1 MVFFFFAV
9 NDWRQK
15 RGAVSCQSGG
25 FCALFDVP
33 RVRGRLCRSIAG
45 AVERDWLFPR
55 GGGGKRDE
63 AAADGE
69 RERAQKVGGE
79 PVVVERRRRRF
90 FFLFFFASLSPPL
103 TLVKKNTK
111 CVPQ

>member
-55 GGGGKRDE
+55 GGGG
-63 AAADGE
+63 
-69 RERAQKVGGE
+69 REMKLLLMEKEKELRKWE
-79 PVVVERRRRRF
+79 ESR
-90 FFLFFFASLSPPL
+90 
-103 TLVKKNTK
+103 
-111 CVPQ
+111 